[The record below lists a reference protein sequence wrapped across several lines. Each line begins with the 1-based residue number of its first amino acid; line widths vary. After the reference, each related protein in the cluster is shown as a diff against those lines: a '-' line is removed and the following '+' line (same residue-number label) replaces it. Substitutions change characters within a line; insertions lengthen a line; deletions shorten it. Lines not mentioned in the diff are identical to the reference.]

1 MGNNEAKSWRTIR
14 GGQPLSEKR
23 MDTYQRLMDAESR
36 LDHRRRD
43 RGLRETAMADALD
56 AIEGG
61 GDRIEPEDDL
71 YLRTIHPVRQGPGRA
86 HRAGRGV
93 PRRDRD
99 TPDRARSGSHHVTG
113 ASGA

>member
-71 YLRTIHPVRQGPGRA
+71 YLRTITRYVRDLGGHIELVAVFPEETVTLLTEPGP
-86 HRAGRGV
+86 
-93 PRRDRD
+93 
-99 TPDRARSGSHHVTG
+99 
-113 ASGA
+113 ASTT

>member
-71 YLRTIHPVRQGPGRA
+71 YLRTITRYVRDLGGHIELVAVFPEETVTLLTERGP
-86 HRAGRGV
+86 
-93 PRRDRD
+93 
-99 TPDRARSGSHHVTG
+99 
-113 ASGA
+113 ASTT

>member
-1 MGNNEAKSWRTIR
+1 MGNNDATSWRTIR
-14 GGQPLSEKR
+14 GGRPLSETR

-61 GDRIEPEDDL
+61 GDRVVPEDDL
-71 YLRTIHPVRQGPGRA
+71 YLRTISRYVSELGGHIEVVAVFPEETVTLLTERGPA
-86 HRAGRGV
+86 T
-93 PRRDRD
+93 
-99 TPDRARSGSHHVTG
+99 TP
-113 ASGA
+113 